1 MKHELTGNGG
11 KGSAP
16 RAVDKAKF
24 DEGFDRIFGKKTA
37 NQCDGCNAGIYK
49 DVQGMHRDAD
59 SNPVMVCQASKY
71 GKQECEG
78 CKREG
83 MYPSHNGSSMCKS
96 GSIASGG
103 NKAHCTCDVCF

>member
-1 MKHELTGNGG
+1 MKHNLTGEGG

-24 DEGFDRIFGKKTA
+24 DEGFDRIF
-37 NQCDGCNAGIYK
+37 
-49 DVQGMHRDAD
+49 
-59 SNPVMVCQASKY
+59 

-103 NKAHCTCDVCF
+103 KKAHCTCDVCF

>member
-1 MKHELTGNGG
+1 MKHELTGSGG

-24 DEGFDRIFGKKTA
+24 DEGFDRIFGNK
-37 NQCDGCNAGIYK
+37 
-49 DVQGMHRDAD
+49 
-59 SNPVMVCQASKY
+59 
-71 GKQECEG
+71 CEG
-78 CKREG
+78 CERKRQG
-83 MYPSHNGSSMCKS
+83 MYPSHNGSAMCKS